1 MPPTARHEIKLQ
13 RRQLLSGAIALCC
26 TRLSTLS
33 AAPVAHEDPEVTLAL
48 ARRVFE
54 TLARFGEPVD
64 AATLA
69 EIDRLAASGEL
80 DAAAGRAVALLQARV
95 LLIAAV
101 NPEGQVGIAAGPAP
115 AQLMQGGYRLFLAR
129 VDNPGLVPGKLTASS
144 PESVPLNGLR
154 PGRPNY
160 ASVVPGQEIATS
172 PGDVAVRW
180 LDLDVFDS
188 AALPAELLPVTT
200 DFKLLQLYAR
210 DAGRRTARVRIDVGA
225 GRNDLGEHDALTV
238 AFDVL
243 PAHTVRLAVR
253 DEDGAAVTCSLLV
266 TDAVGRVYPSQTR
279 RPLPDLYFQNK
290 VYRAEGETLSLPSGE
305 FRVVAGRG
313 PEYLLE
319 TARLRVALQGETHW
333 EFHLKRWIDPRRR
346 GWYSGDTHIHGA
358 GCSHYMQPTEGVGP
372 DVMARQVNGEALS
385 IGAVLT
391 WGPGFYVQ
399 KRNFSGQDDPL
410 STPAMRMHYDLEV
423 SGFPSSHCGH
433 TVLLQMQGMDYPG
446 TRKIEE
452 WPSSNAPVLRW
463 ARAQGAITGYAHSGW
478 GLVVA
483 SSDLPNEIMPAFDGI
498 GANDFI
504 VTAPAG
510 LVDFLSVCDTP
521 IAAELNIWYHTLNV
535 GLRTRIAGETD
546 WPCIFDEEVGMGRS
560 YVHLDG
566 PLTYDAWCR
575 GVRQGQSYVSD
586 GRSHLMDFMATCAD
600 RQTMLGGADLVLAEP
615 RVVHLQVQAAARLEP
630 APTALTEALRKL
642 GHEDKPY
649 WHIERARIGDTRQV
663 PIELIVDGY
672 PVETR
677 ALEADGTI
685 RHVGFSYTAA
695 TSCWIAV
702 RIRGSSHTNPI
713 WVTVGG
719 APIRLR
725 RSAEWCRKAVD
736 VCWAQKS
743 LRIRA
748 AERPEEAILYD
759 AARAFYDRTIA
770 ESTA

>member
-1 MPPTARHEIKLQ
+1 M
-13 RRQLLSGAIALCC
+13 
-26 TRLSTLS
+26 
-33 AAPVAHEDPEVTLAL
+33 
-48 ARRVFE
+48 ARRKRQPRCIVIAGPNGAGKTTFARRYLPNNARVIHFVNADLIAAGLSPLKPE
-54 TLARFGEPVD
+54 LASI
-64 AATLA
+64 AAARTVLA

-210 DAGRRTARVRIDVGA
+210 AAGRRTARVRIDVGA

-346 GWYSGDTHIHGA
+346 GWYS
-358 GCSHYMQPTEGVGP
+358 
-372 DVMARQVNGEALS
+372 R
-385 IGAVLT
+385 
-391 WGPGFYVQ
+391 
-399 KRNFSGQDDPL
+399 
-410 STPAMRMHYDLEV
+410 
-423 SGFPSSHCGH
+423 
-433 TVLLQMQGMDYPG
+433 
-446 TRKIEE
+446 
-452 WPSSNAPVLRW
+452 
-463 ARAQGAITGYAHSGW
+463 
-478 GLVVA
+478 
-483 SSDLPNEIMPAFDGI
+483 
-498 GANDFI
+498 
-504 VTAPAG
+504 
-510 LVDFLSVCDTP
+510 
-521 IAAELNIWYHTLNV
+521 
-535 GLRTRIAGETD
+535 
-546 WPCIFDEEVGMGRS
+546 RS
-560 YVHLDG
+560 
-566 PLTYDAWCR
+566 
-575 GVRQGQSYVSD
+575 
-586 GRSHLMDFMATCAD
+586 
-600 RQTMLGGADLVLAEP
+600 
-615 RVVHLQVQAAARLEP
+615 
-630 APTALTEALRKL
+630 
-642 GHEDKPY
+642 
-649 WHIERARIGDTRQV
+649 
-663 PIELIVDGY
+663 
-672 PVETR
+672 
-677 ALEADGTI
+677 
-685 RHVGFSYTAA
+685 
-695 TSCWIAV
+695 
-702 RIRGSSHTNPI
+702 RGSANSMR
-713 WVTVGG
+713 W
-719 APIRLR
+719 
-725 RSAEWCRKAVD
+725 
-736 VCWAQKS
+736 
-743 LRIRA
+743 
-748 AERPEEAILYD
+748 
-759 AARAFYDRTIA
+759 
-770 ESTA
+770 